1 MSIEQRIN
9 LKFLV
14 RLGKTPTETFNL
26 LQEVYGAAT
35 MSRTPIFEWHKRF
48 REGREDVEDDPK
60 SGRPT
65 TSRTNEN
72 VERVREKV
80 RSDRRLTVRMIAD
93 ELSMNSERVWRI
105 ITEDLGMRKV
115 CAKMVPR
122 LLNDRQKE
130 NRVQVCQDI
139 LKQLEIIPD
148 LLSRVV
154 TGDESWIFEYDP
166 LTKRQSLEWKS
177 ASSPRPK
184 KARLF
189 KSKIKVMLIVFFDVH
204 GIVHLEFLPQG
215 QTINQNVY
223 KDILRRL
230 MRSVREKRRELWE
243 TKSWLLH
250 HDNAPAPNALS
261 IRQFLAENNIAV
273 LEQPPYS
280 PDLAP
285 RDFFLFPK
293 LKEVIKETRFQ
304 DSKTITTAVTKE
316 LRAIPM
322 ESFQKCIEAWQQRLE
337 KCIRAQGDYFE
348 GDKLYFYVAFQIK

>member
-26 LQEVYGAAT
+26 LQEVYGDAT
-35 MSRTPIFEWHKRF
+35 MSRTRIFEWHKRF

-122 LLNDRQKE
+122 LLNDGQKE

-139 LKQLEIIPD
+139 LKQLEITPD

-154 TGDESWIFEYDP
+154 TGDESWIFEYDHSP
-166 LTKRQSLEWKS
+166 NGRTLNGRVHPHQDPRKQGC
-177 ASSPRPK
+177 SSPK
-184 KARLF
+184 
-189 KSKIKVMLIVFFDVH
+189 
-204 GIVHLEFLPQG
+204 
-215 QTINQNVY
+215 
-223 KDILRRL
+223 LR
-230 MRSVREKRRELWE
+230 
-243 TKSWLLH
+243 
-250 HDNAPAPNALS
+250 
-261 IRQFLAENNIAV
+261 
-273 LEQPPYS
+273 
-280 PDLAP
+280 
-285 RDFFLFPK
+285 
-293 LKEVIKETRFQ
+293 
-304 DSKTITTAVTKE
+304 
-316 LRAIPM
+316 
-322 ESFQKCIEAWQQRLE
+322 
-337 KCIRAQGDYFE
+337 
-348 GDKLYFYVAFQIK
+348 

>member
-1 MSIEQRIN
+1 
-9 LKFLV
+9 
-14 RLGKTPTETFNL
+14 
-26 LQEVYGAAT
+26 
-35 MSRTPIFEWHKRF
+35 MSRTRIFEWHKRF
-48 REGREDVEDDPK
+48 REGREDVKDDPK

-72 VERVREKV
+72 VECVREKV
-80 RSDRRLTVRMIAD
+80 CSDRRLIVRMIAD

-115 CAKMVPR
+115 CAKMIPR
-122 LLNDRQKE
+122 LLNDGQKE

-139 LKQLEIIPD
+139 LKQLEITPD

-154 TGDESWIFEYDP
+154 TGDELWIFEYDP
-166 LTKRQSLEWKS
+166 LTKQQSLEWKS

-223 KDILRRL
+223 KDILQHL
-230 MRSVREKRRELWE
+230 MCSVREKRRELWE

-250 HDNAPAPNALS
+250 HDNAPAHNALS

-273 LEQPPYS
+273 LEQPPYL

-285 RDFFLFPK
+285 CDFFLFPK
-293 LKEVIKETRFQ
+293 LKGVIKGTRFQ
-304 DSKTITTAVTKE
+304 DSKAITTAVTKE
-316 LRAIPM
+316 LQAIPM
-322 ESFQKCIEAWQQRLE
+322 KSFQKCIEAWQQRLE

-348 GDKLYFYVAFQIK
+348 GDKL

>member
-26 LQEVYGAAT
+26 LQEVYGDAT
-35 MSRTPIFEWHKRF
+35 MSRTWIFEWHKRF
-48 REGREDVEDDPK
+48 REGREDVENDPK

-122 LLNDRQKE
+122 LLNDGQKE

-139 LKQLEIIPD
+139 LKQLEITPD

-154 TGDESWIFEYDP
+154 TGDESWIFKYNP
-166 LTKRQSLEWKS
+166 LTKRQSLE
-177 ASSPRPK
+177 
-184 KARLF
+184 
-189 KSKIKVMLIVFFDVH
+189 
-204 GIVHLEFLPQG
+204 
-215 QTINQNVY
+215 
-223 KDILRRL
+223 
-230 MRSVREKRRELWE
+230 
-243 TKSWLLH
+243 
-250 HDNAPAPNALS
+250 
-261 IRQFLAENNIAV
+261 
-273 LEQPPYS
+273 
-280 PDLAP
+280 
-285 RDFFLFPK
+285 
-293 LKEVIKETRFQ
+293 
-304 DSKTITTAVTKE
+304 
-316 LRAIPM
+316 
-322 ESFQKCIEAWQQRLE
+322 
-337 KCIRAQGDYFE
+337 
-348 GDKLYFYVAFQIK
+348 

>member
-14 RLGKTPTETFNL
+14 RLGKTPTETFNS
-26 LQEVYGAAT
+26 LQEVFGDAT
-35 MSRTPIFEWHKRF
+35 MSRTRIFAWHKRF
-48 REGREDVEDDPK
+48 REEREDVEDNPR

-93 ELSMNSERVWRI
+93 ELNMNSERVWSI
-105 ITEDLGMRKV
+105 ITEDLRMRKV
-115 CAKMVPR
+115 CAKMVAR
-122 LLNDRQKE
+122 LLNDGQKE

-139 LKQLEIIPD
+139 LKQLEITPD

-166 LTKRQSLEWKS
+166 LTKRQSFEWKS
-177 ASSPRPK
+177 ASSPRSK

-204 GIVHLEFLPQG
+204 GIVHLEFLPQS

-230 MRSVREKRRELWE
+230 MRSVREKKRELWE

-250 HDNAPAPNALS
+250 HDNVSAHNALS
-261 IRQFLAENNIAV
+261 KRQFLAENNIAV

-285 RDFFLFPK
+285 CDFFLFPK
-293 LKEVIKETRFQ
+293 LKGVIKGTRFQ
-304 DSKTITTAVTKE
+304 DSKAITTAVTKE

-322 ESFQKCIEAWQQRLE
+322 KSFQKCIEAWRQRLE
-337 KCIRAQGDYFE
+337 KCIRAQGDYFK
-348 GDKLYFYVAFQIK
+348 GDNL

>member
-1 MSIEQRIN
+1 MSIEQKIN
-9 LKFLV
+9 LKFLI
-14 RLGKTPTETFNL
+14 RLGKTPTETLNS
-26 LQEVYGAAT
+26 LQEVYGDAM
-35 MSRTPIFEWHKRF
+35 MSRTWIFEWHKRF
-48 REGREDVEDDPK
+48 REGREDVEDDPR

-80 RSDRRLTVRMIAD
+80 HSDCRLTVRMIAD
-93 ELSMNSERVWRI
+93 ELNMNGERVWRI

-122 LLNDRQKE
+122 LLNDGQKE
-130 NRVQVCQDI
+130 NRVQVCQGI
-139 LKQLEIIPD
+139 LKQLEITPD

-166 LTKRQSLEWKS
+166 LTKWQSLERKN

-223 KDILRRL
+223 KDILRHL

-250 HDNAPAPNALS
+250 HDNAPAHNALS
-261 IRQFLAENNIAV
+261 IRQFLAENIIAV

-285 RDFFLFPK
+285 CDFFLFPK
-293 LKEVIKETRFQ
+293 LKGVIKGTRFQ
-304 DSKTITTAVTKE
+304 DSKAITTAVMKE
-316 LRAIPM
+316 LRVIPM
-322 ESFQKCIEAWQQRLE
+322 ESSQKCIEAWQQRIE
-337 KCIRAQGDYFE
+337 KCI
-348 GDKLYFYVAFQIK
+348 

>member
-9 LKFLV
+9 LNFLI

-26 LQEVYGAAT
+26 LQEVYGDAT
-35 MSRTPIFEWHKRF
+35 MSRTRIFEWHKRF

-80 RSDRRLTVRMIAD
+80 RSDRRLTVRVIAD

-105 ITEDLGMRKV
+105 ITEDLGMKKV

-122 LLNDRQKE
+122 LLNDGQKE

-139 LKQLEIIPD
+139 LKQLEITPD

-154 TGDESWIFEYDP
+154 TGDESWIFKYDP
-166 LTKRQSLEWKS
+166 LTKRQSLKWKS

-250 HDNAPAPNALS
+250 HDNAPAHNALS
-261 IRQFLAENNIAV
+261 IRQFLAENNSAV

-280 PDLAP
+280 PDLASC
-285 RDFFLFPK
+285 DFFLFPK
-293 LKEVIKETRFQ
+293 LKGVIKGIRFQ
-304 DSKTITTAVTKE
+304 DSKAITTSVTKE

-322 ESFQKCIEAWQQRLE
+322 ESFQKCIEAWRQRLE

-348 GDKLYFYVAFQIK
+348 GDKL

>member
-1 MSIEQRIN
+1 
-9 LKFLV
+9 
-14 RLGKTPTETFNL
+14 
-26 LQEVYGAAT
+26 
-35 MSRTPIFEWHKRF
+35 
-48 REGREDVEDDPK
+48 
-60 SGRPT
+60 
-65 TSRTNEN
+65 
-72 VERVREKV
+72 
-80 RSDRRLTVRMIAD
+80 MIAD

-122 LLNDRQKE
+122 LLNDGQKK

-139 LKQLEIIPD
+139 LKQLEITPD

-154 TGDESWIFEYDP
+154 TDDESWIFKYDP

-250 HDNAPAPNALS
+250 HDNAPAHNALS

-273 LEQPPYS
+273 LEQPPYL

-285 RDFFLFPK
+285 CDFFLFPK
-293 LKEVIKETRFQ
+293 LKGVIKGTRFQ
-304 DSKTITTAVTKE
+304 DSKAITTAVTKE

-322 ESFQKCIEAWQQRLE
+322 KSFQKCIEAWQQRLE

-348 GDKLYFYVAFQIK
+348 GDKL

>member
-1 MSIEQRIN
+1 MSIERRIN

-14 RLGKTPTETFNL
+14 RLGKTPTETFNS
-26 LQEVYGAAT
+26 LQEVYEEAT
-35 MSRTPIFEWHKRF
+35 MSRTRIFEWHKRF
-48 REGREDVEDDPK
+48 REGREDVEDDPR

-65 TSRTNEN
+65 TSRTNEI

-93 ELSMNSERVWRI
+93 ELNMNSERVWRI
-105 ITEDLGMRKV
+105 ITQDLGIRKV

-122 LLNDRQKE
+122 LLKDGQKE

-139 LKQLEIIPD
+139 LKQLEITPD

-154 TGDESWIFEYDP
+154 TSDESGIFEYDP

-204 GIVHLEFLPQG
+204 GIVHLEFLAQG

-223 KDILRRL
+223 KDVLRRL
-230 MRSVREKRRELWE
+230 MRSVKEKRRELWE

-250 HDNAPAPNALS
+250 HDNAPAHNASS

-280 PDLAP
+280 PNLAP
-285 RDFFLFPK
+285 CDFFLFPK
-293 LKEVIKETRFQ
+293 LKRVIRGTRFQ
-304 DSKTITTAVTKE
+304 DSKAITTAVTKE
-316 LRAIPM
+316 LGAIPM
-322 ESFQKCIEAWQQRLE
+322 ESFQKCIEAWRQRLE

-348 GDKLYFYVAFQIK
+348 WDNL

>member
-9 LKFLV
+9 LRFLV
-14 RLGKTPTETFNL
+14 LLGKTPTETFNS
-26 LQEVYGAAT
+26 LQEVYGGAT
-35 MSRTPIFEWHKRF
+35 MSRTRIFEWHKRF
-48 REGREDVEDDPK
+48 REGREDVEDDPR

-93 ELSMNSERVWRI
+93 ELNMNSERVWRI
-105 ITEDLGMRKV
+105 IREDLGMRKV
-115 CAKMVPR
+115 FAKLVPR
-122 LLNDRQKE
+122 LLNDGQKE
-130 NRVQVCQDI
+130 NCVQVCLDI
-139 LKQLEIIPD
+139 VKQLEITPD

-154 TGDESWIFEYDP
+154 TGDESWIFEYDS
-166 LTKRQSLEWKS
+166 LTKQQSLEWKS
-177 ASSPRPK
+177 ASLPRPK

-230 MRSVREKRRELWE
+230 MRSVREKTRELWE

-250 HDNAPAPNALS
+250 DDNAPAYNALS
-261 IRQFLAENNIAV
+261 IRQFLAENDLAV

-285 RDFFLFPK
+285 CDFFLFPK
-293 LKEVIKETRFQ
+293 LKGVIKGTRFQ
-304 DSKTITTAVTKE
+304 DSKAITTAVTKE

-322 ESFQKCIEAWQQRLE
+322 ESFQKCIKAWRQRLE

-348 GDKLYFYVAFQIK
+348 GDNL